1 MSEAPAPARKSRIIP
16 FVDDEELVDWDF
28 HLAKLPSPVER
39 GSFVADLV
47 PRVAIRMV
55 EEQVE
60 G

>member
-28 HLAKLPSPVER
+28 HLAKLPPPVER

-55 EEQVE
+55 EE
-60 G
+60 